1 MKSNVYNAENAS
13 AKVRNVFNLGENV
26 LFGCIINIERIDAP
40 YKYITENGKQA
51 TMSARYHGHIITPN
65 GERID
70 LNTHAKR
77 RGGWIARQCG
87 LWVSKEKEDMTKHGD
102 LYEVT
107 NRNII
112 ED

>member
-1 MKSNVYNAENAS
+1 MKANIYNVENAS
-13 AKVRNVFNLGENV
+13 AKVRNEFNLGENV
-26 LFGCIINIERIDAP
+26 LFGCIINVERIDAP
-40 YKYITENGKQA
+40 YKYITESGKQA

-65 GERID
+65 GERIE

-77 RGGWIARQCG
+77 RGGWIARTCG
-87 LWVSKEKEDMTKHGD
+87 LWVSKERDAMNKLGK

-107 NRNII
+107 NRNVI

>member
-1 MKSNVYNAENAS
+1 MKANIYDAEIAS
-13 AKVRNVFNLGENV
+13 AKVRNVFNLGENI

-40 YKYITENGKQA
+40 YKYITESGKQA
-51 TMSARYHGHIITPN
+51 TMSARYHGYIITPT
-65 GERID
+65 GERIN

-77 RGGWIARQCG
+77 RGGWIARTCG
-87 LWVSKEKEDMTKHGD
+87 LWVTKEKRDMQEFKK